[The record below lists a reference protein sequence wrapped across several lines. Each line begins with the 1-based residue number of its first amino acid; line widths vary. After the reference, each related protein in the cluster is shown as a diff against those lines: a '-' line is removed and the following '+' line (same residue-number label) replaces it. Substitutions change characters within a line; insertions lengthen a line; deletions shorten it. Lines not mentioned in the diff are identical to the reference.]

1 MAAGISY
8 REPNTEEERRLWKWA
23 SVSIGTL
30 LLGNTEGRSFSR
42 AFERR
47 EKFLHVRKFL

>member
-1 MAAGISY
+1 MLYKAV
-8 REPNTEEERRLWKWA
+8 EWA

-30 LLGNTEGRSFSR
+30 LLGNMEGLSFLR

-47 EKFLHVRKFL
+47 ENNLFRGILMRSLKDMYKRAL